1 MDEFEVVRQLGKGAF
16 SIVLLVK
23 RKEDGNI
30 YAIKRVQIANMNQKT
45 GTKDRKE
52 LIRLYYDMNQKA

>member
-23 RKEDGNI
+23 RKEDGNMLLSEF
-30 YAIKRVQIANMNQKT
+30 RLQI
-45 GTKDRKE
+45 
-52 LIRLYYDMNQKA
+52 